1 MYVYNAPC
9 GSMLVRTARG
19 QLDDIHLVR
28 DGDTRFSPPS
38 QRCVR
43 RSHGRR
49 CGLTLHALQLQA
61 LQRELV
67 PLDELVPLRSVSK
80 IMPQATTRSPRH
92 KHTHPDT
99 HMTHI
104 PEDCQ
109 TRPQCSVPA
118 ACTQICTNMYVT
130 LMTTAKTTRK

>member
-1 MYVYNAPC
+1 
-9 GSMLVRTARG
+9 MLVRTARG

-28 DGDTRFSPPS
+28 DGDTRFSLPF

-49 CGLTLHALQLQA
+49 WGLTLHALQLQA

-67 PLDELVPLRSVSK
+67 PLDELVPPRSLSK

-104 PEDCQ
+104 PEDCH
-109 TRPQCSVPA
+109 THPQSSVPA
-118 ACTQICTNMYVT
+118 ACSQMYVT
-130 LMTTAKTTRK
+130 LMTTAKTTRT